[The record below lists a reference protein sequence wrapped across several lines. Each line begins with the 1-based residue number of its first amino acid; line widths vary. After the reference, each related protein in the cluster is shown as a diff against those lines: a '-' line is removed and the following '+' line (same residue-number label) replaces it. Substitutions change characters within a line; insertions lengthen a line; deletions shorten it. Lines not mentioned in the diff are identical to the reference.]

1 MSKEL
6 RYIVRLHGTGL
17 DGTKKVPYALDGI
30 KGVGI
35 NLAEIIVK
43 IAGIDPE
50 ARLGDLT
57 DAELR
62 KIEEVLKDPTAQ
74 GVPFQMLNR
83 RRDPR
88 TGKDIHLLGP
98 DLDLNLKDDIELMK
112 EIRSWKGIR
121 HAQGLRVRGQKTRT
135 TGRKGKAIGVSKK
148 EREAVPPAP

>member
-1 MSKEL
+1 VSKEL

-17 DGTKKVPYALDGI
+17 DGTKKVPYALNGI

-35 NLAEIIVK
+35 NLAQSITK
-43 IAGIDPE
+43 IAGINPE

-57 DAELR
+57 DVDLR
-62 KIEEVLKDPTAQ
+62 KIEEVLRNPLAQ
-74 GVPFQMLNR
+74 GIPFHMLNR
-83 RRDPR
+83 RRDLR
-88 TGKDIHLLGP
+88 TGKDIHVLGP
-98 DLDLNLKDDIELMK
+98 DLDLNLKDDIDLMK

-148 EREAVPPAP
+148 QRIAAPPAP

>member
-6 RYIVRLHGTGL
+6 RYIVRLSGTGL
-17 DGTKKVPYALDGI
+17 DGTRKVPYALNGI
-30 KGVGI
+30 RGVGI
-35 NLAEIIVK
+35 NLARSIVK
-43 IAGIDPE
+43 IAGIDPD

-62 KIEEVLKDPTAQ
+62 KIEEVLKDPFAK
-74 GVPFQMLNR
+74 GIPVQMLNR

-88 TGKDIHLLGP
+88 TGEDLHIIGP
-98 DLDLNLKDDIELMK
+98 SIDLNLKEDLDLMK
-112 EIRSWKGIR
+112 EIRSWKGVR

-148 EREAVPPAP
+148 QQIAAPPAP